1 MTLRAGVIGYGLA
14 GRGFHAPLIAAVAG
28 LEVGAIV
35 TADPVR
41 AAQARTEHPGATV
54 LASADELWR
63 DPGLVDFVAIA
74 APNRVHTTLALAA
87 LECALPVVI
96 DKPAATSSA
105 DIRRLIEESARV
117 RIPLTV
123 FQNRRWDSD
132 FLTARALI
140 EDGELGVVT
149 RLESRFERRPSDLV
163 RAADGWRERGDPS
176 EGGGLLFD
184 LGTHLIDQAL
194 VLFGKPTG
202 VYAELER
209 RHPDLAVDDDSFVA
223 LSFDSGV
230 RAHLWMSKV
239 APAPGPRL
247 RAAGLR
253 ATYEHPGL
261 DPQEATLARGGRPGD
276 AGWGVAHREEWGRLV
291 GPDGTRA
298 VEPVAGAYER
308 FYTLLRDAMLGRG
321 AVPVDPRDAL
331 ATQLVIEAAQRSART
346 GEVVPCKEEPQ

>member
-14 GRGFHAPLIAAVAG
+14 GRVFHAPLIAAVPG

-41 AAQARTEHPGATV
+41 AAQARTEHPAATI

-74 APNRVHTTLALAA
+74 APNRVHATLALAA
-87 LECALPVVI
+87 LSCGLPVVV
-96 DKPAATSSA
+96 DKPAATSSD

-123 FQNRRWDSD
+123 FQNRRWDTD

-140 EDGELGVVT
+140 DDGELGTVT
-149 RLESRFERRPSDLV
+149 RLESRFERPPSHV
-163 RAADGWRERGDPS
+163 VPAADAWRELADPAQ
-176 EGGGLLFD
+176 GGGLLFD

-194 VLFGKPTG
+194 VLFGDPIR
-202 VYAELER
+202 VYAEVER
-209 RHPDLAVDDDSFVA
+209 RHPDSRVDDDSFVA
-223 LSFDSGV
+223 LSFASGV

-247 RAAGLR
+247 RVAGMR

-276 AGWGVAHREEWGRLV
+276 AGWGIAHPDGWGRVV
-291 GPDGTRA
+291 GPDGARE
-298 VEPVAGAYER
+298 VEPKAGAQEQ
-308 FYTLLRDAMLGRG
+308 FYILLRDALLGRG
-321 AVPVDPRDAL
+321 SVPVDPRDAL
-331 ATQLVIEAAQRSART
+331 ATQLVIEAAWRSAST
-346 GEVVPCKEEPQ
+346 GEVVPCKEEQQ